1 MQFLKKPAA
10 REMLI
15 AVAIIFALLTILVFL
30 GFRISGLTAAISRNI
45 QEVLDRSASI
55 KLLSII
61 EGQYA
66 SKGERY
72 FQILENV
79 IPPKDALIDLQKEF
93 QSLAAQEN
101 VSFGFAFLGE
111 TPKSQSRL
119 GAVTYRLNIQGS
131 NLDALFR
138 FMKRVTNFRY
148 LNSFTN
154 VAISKSDSNFQMAL
168 GGQAYFR

>member
-1 MQFLKKPAA
+1 MQLLKKPAA

-15 AVAIIFALLTILVFL
+15 AVAIIFALLATLAFL
-30 GFRISGLTAAISRNI
+30 GFRISKLTATISRNI

-55 KLLSII
+55 KLLSVL

-72 FQILENV
+72 LQILENV
-79 IPPKDALIDLQKEF
+79 IPSKDALIDLQKEF

-101 VSFGFAFLGE
+101 VSFGFTFLGE
-111 TPKSQSRL
+111 TPKSQSSL
-119 GAVTYRLNIQGS
+119 GTVTYRLNVQGG

-138 FMKRVTNFRY
+138 FMKRMAGFRY

-154 VAISKSDSNFQMAL
+154 VAVNKPDSNFQMVL
-168 GGQAYFR
+168 SGQAYFR